1 MREQNSVIVTYTSR
15 LCRESLF
22 LACPCSGILIIYI
35 IHLPEG
41 RHNPS
46 EGMPDHQDDSSIL
59 LVQDLLDLRVRD
71 DWGHFPGLQG
81 GLGLPVLE
89 LSSSSCYARR
99 KVGTDL
105 LDLLTGQT
113 GQVEQVLGP
122 GGGGSLQGAGG
133 HTASKG

>member
-1 MREQNSVIVTYTSR
+1 
-15 LCRESLF
+15 
-22 LACPCSGILIIYI
+22 
-35 IHLPEG
+35 
-41 RHNPS
+41 
-46 EGMPDHQDDSSIL
+46 MPDHQDDSSIL

-133 HTASKG
+133 HTVSKG